1 MKIKVSGKKLYPSNS
16 AEYLGERIDRFLPW
30 HNQVNNIAIK
40 LNRANAIL
48 LKIRNYEKKL

>member
-48 LKIRNYEKKL
+48 LKIRNYEKKF